1 MKKILFITLIFLFT
15 SFCFAGVKTKTYKE
29 KVIKF
34 FNYGNSVSYSYDN
47 NNWTITN
54 KAYIDSIIVREDR
67 IDVRFIQEGIVN
79 FYYDEWDITFDDN
92 SNIVLTYK
100 GN

>member
-1 MKKILFITLIFLFT
+1 MMLVNH
-15 SFCFAGVKTKTYKE
+15 CFAGVNTKSYKE